1 MIYEDEFYEKKKF
14 TKKAQ
19 NTYLLSFFLFNG
31 FNVFFFFTQIYQRTS
46 YLFYSKDVVNR
57 NNLIIFI

>member
-31 FNVFFFFTQIYQRTS
+31 LNVFFFKHKSIKEHHIY
-46 YLFYSKDVVNR
+46 
-57 NNLIIFI
+57 FIQKM